1 MSVNS
6 LFDKIDQGRKG
17 KNIGLKTGI
26 PKLDKYTGGI
36 QKGRYTLV
44 FGLSGSGKSS
54 YVLYSTIYR
63 PLRDYADKDIKLVYY
78 SLEMSEEVLLAK
90 LLCLYIYEEF
100 NYVIPYTDLMS

>member
-1 MSVNS
+1 MSVSS

-54 YVLYSTIYR
+54 LAYDTVAQI
-63 PLRDYADKDIKLVYY
+63 D
-78 SLEMSEEVLLAK
+78 VLLFHHIN
-90 LLCLYIYEEF
+90 LVVEMQVECL
-100 NYVIPYTDLMS
+100 

>member
-1 MSVNS
+1 M
-6 LFDKIDQGRKG
+6 
-17 KNIGLKTGI
+17 TT
-26 PKLDKYTGGI
+26 KL
-36 QKGRYTLV
+36 
-44 FGLSGSGKSS
+44 KSS